1 MTAMTIGDTDPALT
15 VYKDEPFNAGT
26 PLALLRRD
34 FITPHSL
41 FYARNHGSIPTVD
54 PASYRLTIT
63 GDVRTEISLSLDALR
78 RDFPSETVTATLQ
91 CAGNRRAELMAVKDI
106 PGESPWTADAIGA
119 AAWTGVPLHA
129 ALEAA
134 GVGEEARHVAFTGL
148 DTAHLE
154 GHTFNVGGSIPLD
167 KAWQS
172 EVLLAYAMND
182 DSLSARHGFPL
193 RVVVP
198 GYAGIRSIK
207 WLGEIRV
214 QAEPSDSYTHR
225 ARLQAVPA
233 TDRQRGG
240 RLGRGAADRRTLA
253 DERHLYAGGWRDDTG
268 GAGAGRGLR
277 LRRWRPRRGA
287 SGRVRRRGEDLDDG
301 QYSAGGVALDVALLG
316 LYARPTGGRAYPG
329 GAGLRHGGQHAT
341 GEPRAPVEL
350 RRIYEQRLASRD
362 GASSLTEA
370 MRHDDDATHI
380 ERQAPPVP
388 SLLSTIDGAM
398 WRIRRICALRWTIS
412 GRGRDDARDSTAVRG
427 G

>member
-63 GDVRTEISLSLDALR
+63 GDVRTELSLSLDALR

-91 CAGNRRAELMAVKDI
+91 CAGNRRAELMAVKEI

-134 GVGEEARHVAFTGL
+134 GVGEGARHVTFTGL

-167 KAWQS
+167 KAWQP
-172 EVLLAYAMND
+172 EVLLAYAMNGAP
-182 DSLSARHGFPL
+182 LSPRHGFPL
-193 RVVVP
+193 RAIVP
-198 GYAGIRSIK
+198 GYAGIRSVK

-214 QAEPSDSYTHR
+214 QAEPSGNYTYAHDYKLFPPQVDKEAADWDAGLPIGELSLTSAICTPADGATIPVGR
-225 ARLQAVPA
+225 ARVAGYA
-233 TDRQRGG
+233 FAGGG
-240 RLGRGAADRRTLA
+240 RDVARVDVSADGGKTWTTADMATEGSRWTWRFWECTLDLPEGSHTLA
-253 DERHLYAGGWRDDTG
+253 A
-268 GAGAGRGLR
+268 
-277 LRRWRPRRGA
+277 
-287 SGRVRRRGEDLDDG
+287 
-301 QYSAGGVALDVALLG
+301 
-316 LYARPTGGRAYPG
+316 RAYDTAANTQPENPAPLWNFG
-329 GAGLRHGGQHAT
+329 GYMNNAWHRVT
-341 GEPRAPVEL
+341 V
-350 RRIYEQRLASRD
+350 
-362 GASSLTEA
+362 
-370 MRHDDDATHI
+370 
-380 ERQAPPVP
+380 QA
-388 SLLSTIDGAM
+388 
-398 WRIRRICALRWTIS
+398 R
-412 GRGRDDARDSTAVRG
+412 
-427 G
+427 